1 MFHRDLDCE
10 VGMLDSCFPSADL
23 QTDSLP
29 QFLHLSSGDSD
40 EEHWCLEI
48 LEHMLA
54 IFADEIFF
62 KWSKLS
68 QERVS
73 RHCT

>member
-1 MFHRDLDCE
+1 MFNRGLDYE
-10 VGMLDSCFPSADL
+10 VGMLDFCFPSADL

-48 LEHMLA
+48 LE
-54 IFADEIFF
+54 
-62 KWSKLS
+62 
-68 QERVS
+68 RYVS
-73 RHCT
+73 CFCR